1 MRVENINT
9 RKKRE
14 YQERLEALEKELKN
28 LTGSM
33 LKDIRLVTSKNIY
46 KRNYLESQIKIMN
59 INKAFQIKKQH
70 GNN

>member
-1 MRVENINT
+1 MENINT

-14 YQERLEALEKELKN
+14 YQERLEALEKELAS
-28 LTGSM
+28 LISDM
-33 LKDIRLVTSKNIY
+33 LKGARPITLENIY
-46 KRNYLESQIKIMN
+46 RRNYLESQIDIMN